1 MVLCCQ
7 YNSQNITLIIQ
18 YCISVSSL
26 MGYSQTS
33 NFKRDTLQ
41 TKPFPKHYLVSQ
53 LNCSC
58 LALFMSTAFILTE
71 KALQRHLHRL
81 PEPPMIRENLKK
93 EIQMF
98 VEMLQQKAKEEGRY
112 SVNCKVS
119 FINDMLVITRT
130 KMCMD
135 CSMYFLKLCK
145 LSCIIN
151 GFEDLCGL
159 KFVISQLSTPSSLK
173 IF

>member
-1 MVLCCQ
+1 MVLCCR

-41 TKPFPKHYLVSQ
+41 TKLFPKHYLVSQ
-53 LNCSC
+53 LNCSG
-58 LALFMSTAFILTE
+58 LALLMSTASFLTE

-93 EIQMF
+93 EIKMF

-119 FINDMLVITRT
+119 FSNDMLVVTCQN
-130 KMCMD
+130 KD
-135 CSMYFLKLCK
+135 VH
-145 LSCIIN
+145 
-151 GFEDLCGL
+151 GL
-159 KFVISQLSTPSSLK
+159 QHVFPKTLYPILHYNRV
-173 IF
+173 